1 MTPCKPITNKSN
13 QFSCCSWPFTPE
25 ADWANRR
32 LTDRLNDCPFHS
44 CIDYP
49 FCGDC
54 LILWWINLR
63 LRLVMVIS
71 DGFWMAVC
79 LFSDLI
85 PAFSFTTV
93 IVLDFLNLKIS
104 FLSVDADSLT
114 EIILWVCVIAQMQ
127 QRWSSWF
134 LASCTSS
141 DFNLVAALEKKI
153 NKGCVSLC
161 LTNCVIWIPSLTQI
175 KVGMER

>member
-1 MTPCKPITNKSN
+1 MELHLISNFTNPMCNFLKLNLINISAKTKSKTWCIECYLKCCFNSGLLMTPCKPITNKSN
-13 QFSCCSWPFTPE
+13 QFSFCSWPFTPE

-104 FLSVDADSLT
+104 
-114 EIILWVCVIAQMQ
+114 
-127 QRWSSWF
+127 
-134 LASCTSS
+134 
-141 DFNLVAALEKKI
+141 
-153 NKGCVSLC
+153 
-161 LTNCVIWIPSLTQI
+161 
-175 KVGMER
+175 

>member
-13 QFSCCSWPFTPE
+13 QFSYFSWPFNPE
-25 ADWANRR
+25 ADWPNRR
-32 LTDRLNDCPFHS
+32 LTDWLNDCSFHS
-44 CIDYP
+44 STDYP

-54 LILWWINLR
+54 LILWWIHFR

-71 DGFWMAVC
+71 DGCWMAVC

-104 FLSVDADSLT
+104 QFTECRCWFFDWDNFAGLCDCSNAAMILVISGFLYT
-114 EIILWVCVIAQMQ
+114 Q
-127 QRWSSWF
+127 WF
-134 LASCTSS
+134 
-141 DFNLVAALEKKI
+141 
-153 NKGCVSLC
+153 
-161 LTNCVIWIPSLTQI
+161 
-175 KVGMER
+175 